1 MRLLLFFCVIWQY
14 ISAQTVK
21 TSIDYKI
28 SNRVEKAQIIGKTSS
43 GLVLRKTGSLEIL
56 ELFSKEL
63 NFIVGKTINTRAYQ
77 VAKVDIVHDKIVYFM
92 VHVQD
97 TAAKIYVSI
106 FSPNLQPIEEFRL
119 LEEFKMSRGETAKNF
134 KISASPGG
142 LYTAILKINESG
154 EKTDCVEVSL
164 FDVAIEKTFRKKI
177 LLAKV
182 PDKKHTV
189 KKTMV
194 DLEGNVFVVFDIK
207 SIKEGPEDEHELLI
221 HKLSKNNESISQ
233 SIVFE
238 RELFDV
244 PKFSYDHKNKL
255 INVTA
260 LFDEDNRGE
269 PGSTGILLYRISG
282 RDLSVMFKTHETY
295 NKSFLSKL
303 TGKDL
308 ASVQQKLL
316 TFKIKE
322 VALFENGGSIV
333 FAESFFQTSE
343 TVRMQSSYFSNNNI
357 VENRTISIYS
367 FNDIIG
373 FQFDNEGRIIREH
386 ILRKKQVTEDDGGVY
401 SSFILTNNG
410 NKLIFIH
417 SEGIGN
423 NVDFVAQSM
432 QADGEIER
440 KVLLPDLDRSAPLLV
455 KMAKQISPNEVIIP
469 SFRGN
474 TFKLIKIL
482 F

>member
-1 MRLLLFFCVIWQY
+1 MRLLLFFCFTWQY
-14 ISAQTVK
+14 ISGQTVK

-28 SNRVEKAQIIGKTSS
+28 SNRVDKAQIIGKTSA
-43 GLVLRKTGSLEIL
+43 GLVIRKIGNLEIL

-63 NFIVGKTINTRAYQ
+63 NFIAGKTINTKGYQ

-97 TAAKIYVSI
+97 SIAKIYASV
-106 FSPNLQPIEEFRL
+106 FSPNLNPIEEFRL
-119 LEEFKMSRGETAKNF
+119 LEEYKMSRGETAKNF

-142 LYTAILKINESG
+142 LYTAILKTNEAA
-154 EKTDCVEVSL
+154 ENIDIVEATLVDL
-164 FDVAIEKTFRKKI
+164 EIQTIFRKKI
-177 LLAKV
+177 QVTTA
-182 PDKKHTV
+182 PDKKCTI
-189 KKTMV
+189 KKTIV
-194 DLEGNVFVVFDIK
+194 DLEGNVFVVFDVK
-207 SIKEGPEDEHELLI
+207 SIKAGPEDERELMI
-221 HKLSKNNESISQ
+221 HKISKNQEAISR
-233 SIVFE
+233 SVVFE
-238 RELFDV
+238 REIFDV
-244 PKFSYDHKNKL
+244 PKFSYDHKNKM

-282 RDLSVMFKTHETY
+282 KDLSVVFKAHETY
-295 NKSFLSKL
+295 NKDFLSKL
-303 TGKDL
+303 TGKEI

-322 VALFENGGSIV
+322 VALFENGGAIV

-343 TVRMQSSYFSNNNI
+343 TVRMQSSYFSNNNM

-373 FQFDNEGRIIREH
+373 FQFDNDGKIVREH
-386 ILRKKQVTEDDGGVY
+386 ILRKKQVTEDDGGIY
-401 SSFILTNNG
+401 SSFILANNG
-410 NKLIFIH
+410 NKLVFLH

-423 NVDFVAQSM
+423 NVDFVTQSL

-440 KVLLPDLDRSAPLLV
+440 KVLLPDIDRSSPLLV
-455 KMAKQISPNEVIIP
+455 KMAKQISTHEVIIP